1 MFMQLDENV
10 NYIVSGL
17 ERSGTSML
25 MQILI
30 GGDIPTLFDDSRKP
44 DKDNPKGYY
53 ELGGGK
59 IINRVIEG
67 SFPFEEYRGRFIK
80 ITAYGLRYLPK
91 GNYKII
97 YTERNIDEVLDSME
111 AMIGK
116 KDANREKTRQS
127 FMALNKIVKRFI
139 KERDDLTVCFVNYN
153 DFLSRPRDNIN
164 KIIDFLGISDE
175 KLEDM
180 VNVVDKRLYRM
191 RR

>member
-1 MFMQLDENV
+1 V

-25 MQILI
+25 MQILVS
-30 GGDIPTLFDDSRKP
+30 GDIPTLFDGSRKP

-53 ELGGGK
+53 ELEGGK

-67 SFPFEEYRGRFIK
+67 KFPFEEHRGKFIK
-80 ITAYGLRYLPK
+80 ITAYGLRYLPR
-91 GNYKII
+91 GNFKII

-111 AMIGK
+111 AMISK
-116 KDANREKTRQS
+116 KDTNREKTRQS
-127 FMALNKIVKRFI
+127 FKGLNEIVKRFI
-139 KERDDLTVCFVNYN
+139 QDRNDLSVCFVNYN
-153 DFLSRPRDNIN
+153 DILSKPRDNIK
-164 KIIDFLGISDE
+164 KIIDFLGLSDE

-180 VNVVDKRLYRM
+180 VSVVDKRLYRK